1 MKILKEILYKVSTEG
16 VFGSTLVKISSLSFD
31 SRNIKKNSLYVA
43 KKGIHQ
49 DGHDFIKKSIEKGA
63 AAIVCNKL
71 PEEVIDGITYIIV
84 NNTSK
89 ALGILASN
97 FYDNP
102 SEKLNLVGITGT
114 NGKTSVA
121 FFLHQLF
128 SSHSLKCGLL
138 STIKIKYL
146 DREFNNSSTT
156 PDIITINNLLNDMVK
171 EGVDFCFM
179 EVSSHGIAQDRIYG
193 LSFKAGVFT
202 NLTHDHLDYH
212 GNFKNYRDTKKQ
224 FFDNLSDSA
233 FALTNIDDKNGSFML
248 QNTKAKKYTY
258 ATKFHADYMVKIL
271 ECEFSGMLLKIQNH
285 EVWSSLIGHFNSQN
299 LLAVYAIAD
308 LFKIPTLNILK
319 YISQLRSA
327 DGRFQSFQTKDKI
340 TIVVDYA
347 HTPDAL
353 KNILETINNIRTN
366 NEILYLILGCGGN
379 RDKQKR
385 PLMGKIATDLC
396 DKVIFTSDN
405 PRDEDPLKIISEM
418 IAGVESENYKKFI
431 KVTLREEAI
440 AMAGQLS
447 KKGDIVVIAGKGH
460 ERYQE
465 INGKRY
471 PFNDTEVAHK
481 IFLNTD

>member
-1 MKILKEILYKVSTEG
+1 MKTLKELLYKVSTEG
-16 VFGSTLVKISSLSFD
+16 VFGSTLVTISSISFD
-31 SRNIKKNSLYVA
+31 SRDIKKNSLYVA
-43 KKGIHQ
+43 KKGINL
-49 DGHDFIKKSIEKGA
+49 DGNDYIKISIEKGA
-63 AAIVCNKL
+63 LAIVCDKL
-71 PEEVIDGITYIIV
+71 PEELIEGVTYIIV
-84 NNTSK
+84 NDTHK

-102 SEKLNLVGITGT
+102 SEKLNLIGITGT

-121 FFLHQLF
+121 FCLYQLF
-128 SSHSLKCGLL
+128 TTHSLRCGLI
-138 STIKIKYL
+138 STVKIKYL
-146 DREFNNSSTT
+146 DREFHNSRTT
-156 PDIITINNLLNDMVK
+156 PDIITTNKLLNEMVK
-171 EGVDFCFM
+171 EDVNFCFM
-179 EVSSHGIAQDRIYG
+179 EVSSHGITQDRIYG

-224 FFDNLSDSA
+224 FFDNLPHSA
-233 FALTNIDDKNGSFML
+233 FALTNIDDKNGSYML
-248 QNTKAKKYTY
+248 QNTKAKKFTY
-258 ATKFHADYMVKIL
+258 ATKFHADYMAKIL
-271 ECEFSGMLLKIQNH
+271 ECQFSGMLLKIQNH
-285 EVWSSLIGHFNSQN
+285 EVWSSLLGHFNSQN

-319 YISQLRSA
+319 YISKLTSA
-327 DGRFQSFQTKDKI
+327 DGRFQSFQTKENI

-353 KNILETINNIRTN
+353 KNILKTINSIRTH
-366 NEILYLILGCGGN
+366 NEILYLIIGCGGN

-405 PRDEDPLKIISEM
+405 PRDEDPSQIISQM
-418 IAGVESENYKKFI
+418 IEGVEAENYKKFI
-431 KVTLREEAI
+431 KVTLRDEAI
-440 AMAGQLS
+440 ALAGELS

-465 INGKRY
+465 INGKRH
-471 PFNDTEVAHK
+471 PFNDIEVAHK
-481 IFLNTD
+481 IFLNTE

>member
-1 MKILKEILYKVSTEG
+1 MKTLKEILYKVSTEG

-43 KKGIHQ
+43 KKGIHL

-271 ECEFSGMLLKIQNH
+271 ECQFSGMLLKIQNH

-299 LLAVYAIAD
+299 LLAVYAI
-308 LFKIPTLNILK
+308 
-319 YISQLRSA
+319 
-327 DGRFQSFQTKDKI
+327 
-340 TIVVDYA
+340 
-347 HTPDAL
+347 
-353 KNILETINNIRTN
+353 
-366 NEILYLILGCGGN
+366 
-379 RDKQKR
+379 
-385 PLMGKIATDLC
+385 
-396 DKVIFTSDN
+396 
-405 PRDEDPLKIISEM
+405 
-418 IAGVESENYKKFI
+418 
-431 KVTLREEAI
+431 
-440 AMAGQLS
+440 
-447 KKGDIVVIAGKGH
+447 
-460 ERYQE
+460 
-465 INGKRY
+465 
-471 PFNDTEVAHK
+471 
-481 IFLNTD
+481 

>member
-1 MKILKEILYKVSTEG
+1 M
-16 VFGSTLVKISSLSFD
+16 
-31 SRNIKKNSLYVA
+31 
-43 KKGIHQ
+43 
-49 DGHDFIKKSIEKGA
+49 
-63 AAIVCNKL
+63 
-71 PEEVIDGITYIIV
+71 
-84 NNTSK
+84 
-89 ALGILASN
+89 
-97 FYDNP
+97 
-102 SEKLNLVGITGT
+102 
-114 NGKTSVA
+114 
-121 FFLHQLF
+121 
-128 SSHSLKCGLL
+128 L

-171 EGVDFCFM
+171 EGVNFCFM

-248 QNTKAKKYTY
+248 QNTKAKNTY
-258 ATKFHADYMVKIL
+258 ATKFHADYMAKIL
-271 ECEFSGMLLKIQNH
+271 ECQFSGMLLKIQNH

-319 YISQLRSA
+319 YISQLKSA

-353 KNILETINNIRTN
+353 KNILETINSIRTH
-366 NEILYLILGCGGN
+366 NEILYLI
-379 RDKQKR
+379 
-385 PLMGKIATDLC
+385 
-396 DKVIFTSDN
+396 
-405 PRDEDPLKIISEM
+405 
-418 IAGVESENYKKFI
+418 
-431 KVTLREEAI
+431 
-440 AMAGQLS
+440 
-447 KKGDIVVIAGKGH
+447 
-460 ERYQE
+460 
-465 INGKRY
+465 
-471 PFNDTEVAHK
+471 
-481 IFLNTD
+481 